1 MLTAI
6 IVDEAQAD
14 GAMAA
19 AIDAA
24 RNTAGIGEVIAIS
37 STAPNAQQEGVRY
50 IVEESLMDALQ
61 NAIRS
66 APTKRLLV
74 LSSMTDISG
83 RSFGDAVVQID
94 SGSLTSLAIVASN
107 SEQVQEWSTPASIR
121 KMVSQQMAAPF
132 FGLLSSRS
140 ILSFRFEQAP
150 SSLTEYFVQV
160 LIRAIT
166 DGESI
171 DSNIIE
177 VRSQNSE
184 MSDRLAQM
192 EDAQSSR
199 LLQALIDQSNI
210 EELFPE
216 LPWSQFSQEA
226 AAAAYHALAGLFL
239 RMGDTDSASQ
249 ALSCSQQ
256 LEDSPRYFALKGLI
270 AQNRG
275 ETLGAVANMVSSL
288 QCYEARKQD
297 TGEHLLTFRPTDFEV
312 INTKLV
318 AGLQALNQRD
328 NDAAFAQFSEAVFC
342 FDPFYQSLGIT
353 KR

>member
-6 IVDEAQAD
+6 IVDESRED

-19 AIDAA
+19 ALEAA
-24 RNTAGIGEVIAIS
+24 RHTSGIGEVIAVTS
-37 STAPNAQQEGVRY
+37 QTPAGPLQGVRY
-50 IVEESLMDALQ
+50 IVDAAIMAAVES
-61 NAIRS
+61 AIRS
-66 APTKRLLV
+66 APTKRVLV
-74 LSSMTDISG
+74 LSSMADLSSQSLVETIAQTAAS
-83 RSFGDAVVQID
+83 A
-94 SGSLTSLAIVASN
+94 LTSLTVLTS
-107 SEQVQEWSTPASIR
+107 QVVKVQNWSTPASIR
-121 KMVSQQMAAPF
+121 RMISEQAPAPF
-132 FGLLSSRS
+132 FGLISGRSTLTSS
-140 ILSFRFEQAP
+140 FEQHP
-150 SSLTEYFVQV
+150 TSLTEYFVHV
-160 LIRAIT
+160 LVRAIA
-166 DGESI
+166 DGETI
-171 DSNIIE
+171 DSNSLE
-177 VRSQNSE
+177 LASQNTTVSRE
-184 MSDRLAQM
+184 LSRIDDQ
-192 EDAQSSR
+192 QSSR

-216 LPWSQFSQEA
+216 LPWSQFSEES
-226 AAAAYHALAGLFL
+226 AAAAYHALAALFL
-239 RMGDTDSASQ
+239 RMGDTDSAAQ

-288 QCYEARKQD
+288 QCYEARKKD
-297 TGEHLLTFRPTDFEV
+297 TGEHLLTFQPTDFEV

-342 FDPFYQSLGIT
+342 FDSFYHTLGIT